1 MMDKSKSHER
11 YEDRR
16 EYPRIV
22 IDSPVNILYKSQQ
35 LKARIHDISPDG
47 LQIRTDNAL
56 LKKLCPGNNNS
67 VEANAPLLEVT
78 FCLKL
83 FEMDMKINAMCEIYY
98 SNPSP
103 NEEEEYAAFGLKFIN
118 FDGEGSLQLEA
129 FITQEM
135 STF

>member
-22 IDSPVNILYKSQQ
+22 IDSPVNILYKTQQ
-35 LKARIHDISPDG
+35 LEARIHDISPDG
-47 LQIRTDNAL
+47 IQIRANSAS
-56 LKKLCPGNNNS
+56 LKKINPDN
-67 VEANAPLLEVT
+67 EIFTDTNAPLLDVT
-78 FCLKL
+78 FHLRL
-83 FEMDMKINAMCEIYY
+83 FEMDMRINALCEMYY
-98 SNPSP
+98 SNPLQDGQDKDV
-103 NEEEEYAAFGLKFIN
+103 ACGLKFIN
-118 FDGEGSLQLEA
+118 FEGDGSLQLEA